1 MTVETTLVRVDADLR
16 AGRIPVARQRLRG
29 LVASY
34 PADLTVR
41 RRLADV
47 YRLYGEPAE
56 AGRWAYLDADRDPGE
71 TAAFEARHPD
81 PLDRMTAV
89 AWRGP
94 EESAP
99 TDTARAQ
106 LAGLRE
112 AASAQAGRPI
122 HWHHMPDRAEHAE
135 HTDQDDSTGTLFCA
149 GLALAGLALL
159 GFAALGVVTFV
170 RWWL

>member
-1 MTVETTLVRVDADLR
+1 MTVETTLVRVDTDLR

-29 LVASY
+29 LVGSY

-41 RRLADV
+41 RRLAEV
-47 YRLYGEPAE
+47 YRLYGEPTE
-56 AGRWAYLDADRDPGE
+56 AGRWSYLDVDRDPDE
-71 TAAFEARHPD
+71 AAAFEARHPD

-99 TDTARAQ
+99 TDTARAR
-106 LAGLRE
+106 LAGLRA
-112 AASAQAGRPI
+112 AASARAGRPV
-122 HWHHMPDRAEHAE
+122 HWHDRPDRAEHTE
-135 HTDQDDSTGTLFCA
+135 QDDSTGTLFCA